1 MEETKRRDEELFA
14 ALQKTKKKKRI
25 RRIVTVL
32 LIIALA
38 AGALA
43 AAVIHFRAKVDAA
56 VAEEKDD
63 VLNYTVA
70 YGSVSTRVTGTG
82 TISDVDTETVTVPEG
97 VEIDEV
103 LVVANQ
109 TVSEGEILATLDMPS
124 VLSAMA
130 SVQSQISELDDKISD
145 AGSDKVDAV
154 VKAGVRGRIKKL
166 YIAKNTD
173 VASCVYEHGAL
184 ALISLD
190 GYMAVD
196 IPAQELSAGNKVTVK
211 RSNGKTLKGKV
222 DRVLNGTATVL
233 VTDDGPRLGEKVTV
247 TGEGGVLLGEGEL
260 YIHNA
265 FSVTGFT
272 GTVSAVNVKEN
283 QTVTAATKIC
293 TLKNTSYSASY
304 DSLLKQRRELEKTLM
319 ELLTLRQNGA
329 LRAPFAGTVLTVD
342 YEEDNASSDT
352 AASQSSGYSAY
363 GTYTSS
369 TAADTAEASDDE
381 GTKIITMSPDA
392 QMEAVFSVD
401 ESDILSLKTG
411 QPAEI
416 TIESVGETVY
426 SGTVTEIDKTAVSAS
441 GVTAYSA
448 TVTFDKAEGMLS
460 GMTAEVTVNITGSEH
475 VLIVPADAVH
485 QTRTSYFVYTSYNE
499 ETGEY
504 GGMQEVTVGISN
516 DDYIEIL
523 SGLKEGDKVYY
534 VKAETNAFP
543 MMGFG
548 GQGGFGG
555 QSGFG
560 NGMPGGS
567 GRPGGTGSGRPG
579 GSGSGSGG
587 SRR

>member
-233 VTDDGPRLGEKVTV
+233 VIDDGPRLGEKVTV

-272 GTVSAVNVKEN
+272 GTVSAVNVKE
-283 QTVTAATKIC
+283 
-293 TLKNTSYSASY
+293 
-304 DSLLKQRRELEKTLM
+304 RF
-319 ELLTLRQNGA
+319 TLR
-329 LRAPFAGTVLTVD
+329 
-342 YEEDNASSDT
+342 
-352 AASQSSGYSAY
+352 
-363 GTYTSS
+363 
-369 TAADTAEASDDE
+369 AD
-381 GTKIITMSPDA
+381 
-392 QMEAVFSVD
+392 
-401 ESDILSLKTG
+401 
-411 QPAEI
+411 
-416 TIESVGETVY
+416 
-426 SGTVTEIDKTAVSAS
+426 
-441 GVTAYSA
+441 
-448 TVTFDKAEGMLS
+448 
-460 GMTAEVTVNITGSEH
+460 
-475 VLIVPADAVH
+475 
-485 QTRTSYFVYTSYNE
+485 R
-499 ETGEY
+499 
-504 GGMQEVTVGISN
+504 
-516 DDYIEIL
+516 
-523 SGLKEGDKVYY
+523 
-534 VKAETNAFP
+534 
-543 MMGFG
+543 
-548 GQGGFGG
+548 
-555 QSGFG
+555 
-560 NGMPGGS
+560 
-567 GRPGGTGSGRPG
+567 
-579 GSGSGSGG
+579 
-587 SRR
+587 